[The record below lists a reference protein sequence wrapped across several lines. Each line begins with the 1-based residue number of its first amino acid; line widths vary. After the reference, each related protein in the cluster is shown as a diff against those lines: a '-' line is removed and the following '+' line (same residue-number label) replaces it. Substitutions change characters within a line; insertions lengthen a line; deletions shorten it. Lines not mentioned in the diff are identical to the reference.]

1 MIETLLRGSVGLLP
15 VLVFLG
21 VLVYLDSYKLVRFKA
36 VLIAI
41 GAGGLSAA
49 ASYFANDLA
58 LGLTGMSVTAFSRYV
73 SPLVEEALKGV
84 ILVYLIRK
92 HRIGFPVD
100 AAIFGFAAGTGFAMI
115 ENLYYLGVMRESHI
129 AVWVVRGF
137 GTAIM
142 HGGATAI
149 FGIVAHTLA
158 EEKQSTG
165 IPVLLPGFLV
175 AAVIHS
181 AFNHFLFA
189 PVLSTLGILILLPPL
204 LLFVFQRSEASLR
217 KWLAIDFDADTELL
231 ELINSG
237 DFSDSKVGH
246 YLESIRDHF
255 KPEVLFDMMCYLR
268 LHTELSM
275 RSTGM
280 LMLRESGFEVKPDEE
295 VKGMLEELKYLEKSI
310 GRTGHRAV
318 KPFLRMSSRDMW
330 QLYMLGEQ

>member
-1 MIETLLRGSVGLLP
+1 MLDLVFRGSTGLLP
-15 VLVFLG
+15 VAVFLI
-21 VLVYLDSYKLVRFKA
+21 VLVYLDSYKLVRLGT
-36 VLIAI
+36 VLLAIA
-41 GAGGLSAA
+41 AGGLAAA
-49 ASYFANDLA
+49 ASYFTNDL
-58 LGLTGMSVTAFSRYV
+58 GLEITGHGFTAYSRYI
-73 SPLVEEALKGV
+73 SPLVEEALKGT

-92 HRIGFPVD
+92 NRIGFPVD

-115 ENLYYLGVMRESHI
+115 ENLYYLGVMQDAHF
-129 AVWVVRGF
+129 AVWIVRGF

-165 IPVLLPGFLV
+165 PGVLLPGFIL
-175 AAVIHS
+175 AALLHS

-189 PVLSTLGILILLPPL
+189 PMLSTVGVLVLLPPV
-204 LLFVFQRSEASLR
+204 LLFVFQKSEASLR

-237 DFSDSKVGH
+237 DFSNSKIGR
-246 YLESIRDHF
+246 YLDSIREHF
-255 KPEVLFDMMCYLR
+255 KPEVLFDMLCYLR

-280 LMLRESGFEVKPDEE
+280 LMLRESGFEVETNEE
-295 VKGMLEELKYLEKSI
+295 IKSMLQELKFLESSI
-310 GRTGHRAV
+310 GRTGRRAV
-318 KPFLRMSSRDMW
+318 RPFLRISSRDMW
-330 QLYMLGEQ
+330 QLFMLED

>member
-1 MIETLLRGSVGLLP
+1 MVELILRGSVGLLP
-15 VLVFLG
+15 VTIFLV
-21 VLVYLDSYKLVRFKA
+21 VLVYLDSYKLVRFRA

-41 GAGGLSAA
+41 AAGGLSAV
-49 ASYFANDLA
+49 ASYFINDLG
-58 LGLTGMSVTAFSRYV
+58 LQLTGMSITAFSRYV
-73 SPLVEEALKGV
+73 APVVEEALKGL
-84 ILVYLIRK
+84 ILVYLIRN

-115 ENLYYLGVMRESHI
+115 ENLYYLGVMSDAHV
-129 AVWVVRGF
+129 AVWIVRGF

-165 IPVLLPGFLV
+165 IRVLLPGFAV
-175 AAVIHS
+175 ATIVHS

-204 LLFVFQRSEASLR
+204 LVFVFQRSEASLQ

-237 DFSDSKVGH
+237 NFSDSKVGH

-280 LMLRESGFEVKPDEE
+280 LMLRESGFDVEPDPEVKA
-295 VKGMLEELKYLEKSI
+295 MLEELRYLEKSI
-310 GRTGHRAV
+310 GPTGHRAV

-330 QLYMLGEQ
+330 QLYMLTE

>member
-1 MIETLLRGSVGLLP
+1 MTELILRGSVGLLP
-15 VLVFLG
+15 VTIFLV
-21 VLVYLDSYKLVRFKA
+21 VLVYLDSYKLVRFRA
-36 VLIAI
+36 VLLAIA
-41 GAGGLSAA
+41 AGGLSAV
-49 ASYFANDLA
+49 ASYFVNG
-58 LGLTGMSVTAFSRYV
+58 LGLELTGLSITPFSRYV
-73 SPLVEEALKGV
+73 SPLIEEALKGV

-115 ENLYYLGVMRESHI
+115 ENLYYLGVMSEAHI
-129 AVWVVRGF
+129 AVWIVRGF

-142 HGGATAI
+142 HGGASAI

-165 IPVLLPGFLV
+165 VAVLLPGFLV
-175 AAVIHS
+175 AAAVHS
-181 AFNHFLFA
+181 VFNHFLFA
-189 PVLSTLGILILLPPL
+189 PVLSTLGILVLLPPL
-204 LLFVFQRSEASLR
+204 LIFVFQRSEASLK

-237 DFSDSKVGH
+237 NFSDSKVGH
-246 YLESIRDHF
+246 YLVSIRDHF

-280 LMLRESGFEVKPDEE
+280 LMLRESGFEVEPDPEI
-295 VKGMLEELKYLEKSI
+295 KGMLEELRYLEKSI
-310 GRTGHRAV
+310 GPTGHRAV

-330 QLYMLGEQ
+330 QLYMLAE